1 MLCSYAVGVH
11 SEQFSKDQVSGG
23 RYASTRAK

>member
-11 SEQFSKDQVSGG
+11 FEQFSKDQMSGG
-23 RYASTRAK
+23 RYANAKAK